1 MLLPTCPD
9 LKAIRELIVSPYLRS
24 QVQVLFSLNFMLW
37 NSFPF
42 HNLKNNHSSGW
53 HRWNCYDKFEHN
65 FLWFWCLRTSDLSVM
80 KTSNITKK
88 YDLDLFSISET
99 RGLHNFHK
107 ILSDNKQVND
117 FNLSFLGKFSS
128 LAENAFFFLHYH
140 YLWMIPA
147 GVPWSPSLSRTYNY
161 ARTCFIE
168 NLNRPPRRSQ
178 VSTIIWDI
186 IFKVTIIQSSFK
198 ITKDIRKKIEGMGEW
213 KEEII

>member
-88 YDLDLFSISET
+88 YDLDLFGISET

-107 ILSDNKQVND
+107 ILSDNKQVNN

-128 LAENAFFFLHYH
+128 LAENAFFFFAL
-140 YLWMIPA
+140 
-147 GVPWSPSLSRTYNY
+147 SLSLDDSCWSSLIPEFVTYVQLCSY
-161 ARTCFIE
+161 MLYWKFESSSKTIS
-168 NLNRPPRRSQ
+168 SQ
-178 VSTIIWDI
+178 HNNSGYY
-186 IFKVTIIQSSFK
+186 F
-198 ITKDIRKKIEGMGEW
+198 
-213 KEEII
+213 

>member
-88 YDLDLFSISET
+88 YDLDLFGISET

-128 LAENAFFFLHYH
+128 LAENAFFFCIITIFGWFLLEFLDPRVCH
-140 YLWMIPA
+140 
-147 GVPWSPSLSRTYNY
+147 VRTTMLVH
-161 ARTCFIE
+161 A
-168 NLNRPPRRSQ
+168 LLK
-178 VSTIIWDI
+178 IWIVLQDDL
-186 IFKVTIIQSSFK
+186 KSAQ
-198 ITKDIRKKIEGMGEW
+198 
-213 KEEII
+213 